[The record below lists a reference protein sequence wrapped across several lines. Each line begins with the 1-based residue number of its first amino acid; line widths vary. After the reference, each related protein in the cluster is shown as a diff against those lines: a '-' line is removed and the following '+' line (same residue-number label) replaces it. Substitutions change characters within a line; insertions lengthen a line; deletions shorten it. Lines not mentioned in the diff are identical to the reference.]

1 MTSNQALLRS
11 RIPVVGMLALC
22 VLAYW
27 ASLSG
32 GFLFDD
38 YYNLVDNAALRAIGT
53 PAQDWIAVLFSSA
66 AGLFRRPLSMLTFGL
81 NVSAF
86 GMNPWAF
93 KAMNLG
99 IHLGNGLLVYALGI
113 HLAERWVTRGGHKGI
128 PDARMLAWIAA
139 AIWLLH
145 PLHMSGVA
153 YIVQRM
159 NELTALFTLAGLLA
173 YAEARAAMLR
183 GESGLAK
190 GLLGLI
196 GFGILAVLSKE
207 NGALIVAFAWV
218 IELFCFRFETSTV
231 QQQRVLKGF
240 FWLSIGV
247 PFALLAIY
255 LATHPDW
262 FANAYSMREFS
273 AIQRLLTEPRILCD
287 YLLWIFIPNPAW
299 MGIYH
304 DDIAL
309 STGLFAPVSTIVSIT
324 FLVALCGVA
333 WMLRHRHPAL
343 AFGVAWFLV
352 GHSME
357 STILPLEL
365 VFEHRNYLPMSGLL
379 LGTVCLVGPWLNQRI
394 PSRASY
400 FVALGIILAC
410 TGLTLHRATNW
421 GDPLRLALSEAA
433 NHPDSARNQYA
444 AGRALVIAG
453 AREGDRADGE
463 LKAIPYYA
471 RAAELDK
478 NQIHAATELLLI
490 KAGQAAVPESEIA
503 ELAARL
509 GRVRYSSLLNPFM
522 DLLVTASTQKLFLEP
537 DDLALLVNAALQN
550 QNVSP
555 MVRARI
561 KNNYAAYLF
570 NMAHEQNHAI
580 QLVEEAV
587 SEDPTNPYYE
597 ISLAQIAVAMRQ
609 PNKVLEHL
617 LNAQRLDKTH
627 AYAQEIATMR
637 AELRKE

>member
-1 MTSNQALLRS
+1 MTSNQAFLRS

-27 ASLSG
+27 ASLGG

-53 PAQDWIAVLFSSA
+53 LAQDWLAVAFSSA
-66 AGLFRRPLSMLTFGL
+66 AGMFRRPLSMLTFGL

-93 KAMNLG
+93 KAVNLG

-113 HLAERWVTRGGHKGI
+113 RLAERLVIQDGRKGI

-173 YAEARAAMLR
+173 YAQARVAMLR
-183 GESGLAK
+183 GESALAK
-190 GLLGLI
+190 GLLGLV

-218 IELFCFRFETSTV
+218 IEFFCFRFETSTV
-231 QQQRVLKGF
+231 QQRRVLKGF
-240 FWLSIGV
+240 FWLSIGL
-247 PFALLAIY
+247 PLALLAIY
-255 LATHPDW
+255 LARHPDW

-273 AIQRLLTEPRILCD
+273 VFQRLLTEPRIICD
-287 YLLWIFIPNPAW
+287 YLLWIFIPNPGW

-309 STGLFAPVSTIVSIT
+309 STGLFTPPST
-324 FLVALCGVA
+324 LVAMAFLIALGGFA
-333 WMLRHRHPAL
+333 WVLRRRNPAF
-343 AFGVAWFLV
+343 AFGLAWFLV

-357 STILPLEL
+357 STFLPLEL

-379 LGTVCLVGPWLNQRI
+379 LGAVCLVGPWLNQRI

-400 FVALGIILAC
+400 FVALAIILVC

-453 AREGDRADGE
+453 AREGDRANGE

-478 NQIHAATELLLI
+478 DQIHAATELFLI
-490 KAGQAAVPESEIA
+490 KAGQAALPESEIA
-503 ELAARL
+503 DLAGRL

-522 DLLVTASTQKLFLEP
+522 DLLVTASTQKLSLEP
-537 DDLALLVNAALQN
+537 DDVARLVNAALQN
-550 QNVSP
+550 QNVSQI
-555 MVRARI
+555 VRARI

-580 QLVEEAV
+580 QLVEEAA
-587 SEDPTNPYYE
+587 SDDPTNPYYE
-597 ISLAQIAVAMRQ
+597 ISLAQIAAAMQQ
-609 PNKVLEHL
+609 PDKVLEHL

-627 AYAQEIATMR
+627 AYAQEIAIMR
-637 AELRKE
+637 AELQKE